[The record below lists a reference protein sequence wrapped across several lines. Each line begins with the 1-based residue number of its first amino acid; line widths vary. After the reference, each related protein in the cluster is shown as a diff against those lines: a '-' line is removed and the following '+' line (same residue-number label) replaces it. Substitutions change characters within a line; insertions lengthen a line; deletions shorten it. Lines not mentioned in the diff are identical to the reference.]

1 MAFLAHL
8 RNIEDSEAVM
18 VCKYQIYSALYNYIV
33 SMAPV
38 NIPRQIF
45 KETVTQYSAVP
56 LEFAEDVCDDNR
68 FEDEV
73 DSRLLINAF
82 LETASDF
89 DRKILEMK
97 LRDCTGKEI
106 VEALGHSRQG
116 YISRRFSRIKQNIRS
131 YAMGVCAT

>member
-33 SMAPV
+33 SIAPV
-38 NIPRQIF
+38 SIPRQIF
-45 KETVTQYSAVP
+45 KVTVTQYSAVP

-97 LRDCTGKEI
+97 LRNCTGKEI

-116 YISRRFSRIKQNIRS
+116 YVSRRFSKIKQNIRS
-131 YAMGVCAT
+131 YAMGVCTT

>member
-33 SMAPV
+33 SIAPV
-38 NIPRQIF
+38 SIPRQIF
-45 KETVTQYSAVP
+45 KETVSQYSAVP

>member
-1 MAFLAHL
+1 MAFLTHL
-8 RNIEDSEAVM
+8 RSIENSEAVM

-33 SMAPV
+33 SIAPV
-38 NIPRQIF
+38 SIPRQIF
-45 KETVTQYSAVP
+45 KETVSQYSAVP

-97 LRDCTGKEI
+97 LRNCTGKEI

-116 YISRRFSRIKQNIRS
+116 YVSRRFSKIKQNIRS

>member
-8 RNIEDSEAVM
+8 RCIENSEAVM